1 MKAISRA
8 LRITTRKHVEK
19 RGAVRAASTSTAY
32 VPIGGT
38 AMTELSNY
46 VDALGHRIPVHCFEN
61 EPGPLPL
68 SAEDLARFYEEVA
81 AEEFA

>member
-1 MKAISRA
+1 M
-8 LRITTRKHVEK
+8 
-19 RGAVRAASTSTAY
+19 AAGWSASSGFSPARRRR
-32 VPIGGT
+32 
-38 AMTELSNY
+38 TELSNY